1 MMPPVSAV
9 LYSLALLVGMFGMLE
24 IGRLLGLRRRHV
36 ESASERES
44 LSTVEAAVFA
54 LFGLLMAF
62 TFSGAASRFNEKRML
77 VAEEANAIGTAFLRL
92 DLVSKEAQPSLRELF
107 RQYVDSRLET
117 YRRLPDMDAA
127 AGEMARSAKLQGK
140 IWSESVAAV
149 SLPGSHPSAGLLL
162 VPALNDMIDITT
174 TRTMAMQV
182 HPPGIVFALLFVL
195 GLICSLLAG
204 YRMAVGGQRSWLHI
218 VGFAVITVV
227 IVYVTIDVEYPR
239 AGLFRLD
246 AADQVLVQV
255 RESMN

>member
-1 MMPPVSAV
+1 MNPPISAV
-9 LYSLALLVGMFGMLE
+9 LYSVLLLLGMLGMLE
-24 IGRLLGLRRRHV
+24 IGRVLGLRRRRV

-92 DLVSKEAQPSLRELF
+92 DVVAKEAQPSLREHF

-117 YRRLPDMDAA
+117 YRRLPDMEAA
-127 AGEMARSAKLQGK
+127 IGEMARSTRLQGV
-140 IWSESVAAV
+140 IWSESVTAV
-149 SLPGSHPSAGLLL
+149 GLPGSHPSAALLL
-162 VPALNDMIDITT
+162 LPALNDMIDITT

-204 YRMAVGGQRSWLHI
+204 YRMAVGEYRSWLHI
-218 VGFAVITVV
+218 AGFAVITVV

-239 AGLFRLD
+239 TGLFRLSD
-246 AADQVLVQV
+246 ADQVLVQL
-255 RESMN
+255 RSSMN